1 MRTAPKSPA
10 AALALLA
17 LLTVTLA
24 ALPAAPLMAQE
35 GVAPQGEANGWRELE
50 PGLSFREFQIRD
62 GGMEIAALRIDPAR
76 FIFTLCASSLDGRP
90 ARTLREWGE
99 QYDLTAAINA
109 SMYLPDGKTSTGY
122 LRQGEHV
129 NNRRMA
135 ERFGA
140 FFVAGPDRPGLPDA
154 AILNRDAH
162 DWRELLPHYALVIQ
176 NYRMINNERNILWS
190 PGGPM
195 YSISAVAED
204 GTGHILFLHCREPVE
219 AHAFA
224 QHLLRLPLDVRTVM
238 YVEGGGQA
246 GLLVRSRSLRR
257 ELAGKPSSPFFVT
270 GNLRAPLPNVL
281 GVRAKQPH
289 ADGIPPY

>member
-1 MRTAPKSPA
+1 MRTAPKSPV
-10 AALALLA
+10 AALALLT
-17 LLTVTLA
+17 LLAVTF
-24 ALPAAPLMAQE
+24 AAPLTAQ
-35 GVAPQGEANGWRELE
+35 GDAAPQDGTNGWRELE
-50 PGLSFREFQIRD
+50 PGLSFREFQITD
-62 GGMEIAALRIDPAR
+62 DGMEIAVLRIDPAR
-76 FIFTLCASSLDGRP
+76 FAFTLFASSLDGRP

-129 NNRRMA
+129 NNKRMVQ
-135 ERFGA
+135 RFGA
-140 FFVAGPDRPGLPDA
+140 FFVAGPDRPDLPEA

-162 DWRELLPHYALVIQ
+162 DWREMLPHYALVIQ
-176 NYRMINNERNILWS
+176 NYRMIDNKRHILWS

-195 YSISAVAED
+195 YSISAVGED

-289 ADGIPPY
+289 ADSIPPY